1 MEELGNHVNKHDP
14 TMSIPYVI
22 DAAEGKY
29 IRTITSHLP
38 SSLPSC
44 NLLYLLPYSCLWST
58 RTRVI
63 EICSISAVKIDLFT
77 IPVNLSS
84 LFSHCIDTV
93 LVCLFVCLFVWSC
106 VGKINNQLVTLGVEG
121 ELWTRSLK
129 FLLADVK
136 WIVAWAA
143 KHCNR

>member
-1 MEELGNHVNKHDP
+1 MEL
-14 TMSIPYVI
+14 
-22 DAAEGKY
+22 
-29 IRTITSHLP
+29 
-38 SSLPSC
+38 
-44 NLLYLLPYSCLWST
+44 
-58 RTRVI
+58 
-63 EICSISAVKIDLFT
+63 CSISAVKIDLFT
-77 IPVNLSS
+77 IPFNLSS